1 MIELVF
7 DEAEI
12 SENLQGFDPKFAE
25 ADEIQSLLLEPLTQ
39 FLKTPVNRQF
49 QMIF

>member
-12 SENLQGFDPKFAE
+12 SERLQGLDPKFAE
-25 ADEIQSLLLEPLTQ
+25 AEEIQSLLLEPLTK
-39 FLKTPVNRQF
+39 FLKTPVNKQF
-49 QMIF
+49 